1 MHVTNESRLSAVE
14 AQGTEAQPEGAVRR
28 KAALAGA
35 SLLTL
40 AMLTAAL
47 PAAAQEAP
55 AQDQAQDEAQATGE
69 GKPATTDQTG
79 AIIVTGYRASLETAQ
94 KKKRNSNTIVDSI
107 SADDIGALPDRSVTE
122 TLQRVPG
129 ISINRFAAGVDP
141 DHFAAE
147 GAGVVVRGLTYVRSE
162 FNGRDAFT
170 ANNGRGLGF
179 ADIPAELLGGVDVF
193 KSLPADHIEGGIAGT
208 VDLRTR
214 KPFDRK
220 GFFLAA
226 SIENNYGDFIRKSA
240 PTGAIVASNQWQTG
254 IGDIGIL
261 GSFNYSQ
268 LFTRADRIAISRFR
282 PVPLDSAGQQIF
294 PAGSATPARY
304 GLLPAGAVAGS
315 QSFNRERIGGSAALQ
330 WRSNDGALE
339 ATFEF
344 LRTEAKQNWGE
355 HTVEVATDNVDS
367 NGGAFAAP
375 GTQFSFDQS
384 GVFTNGVITGATGWR
399 ADADFA
405 TGFGRV
411 PGFGL
416 QSNNIRRGHVEN
428 NVVKDYSANLK
439 WKMTDRLTAVF
450 DYQHVDSTVKVIDN
464 TIWAST
470 YQNAR
475 ITNNGFDLPV
485 IELLPVQNCTPNCP
499 NGVGGMTYFT
509 GPHQSYIDPYN
520 SFWRSAMD
528 HVEDSEGQSDAAR
541 VHLLYAFDD
550 DSFLNS
556 IKVGYRYAK
565 RDQTARFST
574 YNWGVLSEQWGNGG
588 PRWLDSQVAQQA
600 PGYAV
605 FSFPNFFGG
614 RTPSPVGEGRLFY
627 AGNPAEDIAAYQA
640 YALAINQS
648 WNNGGGWRP
657 LAQRNGVVPGT
668 PYLPGEINSATE
680 ENNAAY
686 IMANFGKDLGGDKR
700 ISGNVGLRYT
710 RTDRTAFGGAFIAQ
724 AANSFADQLVAC
736 SIVQNG
742 QPNNSPFCRLPSDV
756 QQALVASDT
765 GGVDAYV
772 PSVAKLRYEYWLPSV
787 NIRLEMGGGL
797 QFRAAY
803 FKGVTPPEFGLTR
816 NFQRVDQIAVRADQA
831 VNNNAPF
838 LTGNIIA
845 GNPFLKPIEADNF
858 DITGEYY
865 FGNGGQFTVALFY
878 KRLKNVLTNANTSTQ
893 IPVGSATA
901 FVNST
906 QPINSPDTG
915 KIKGFELTYQQNY
928 TFLPGFLSGLGL
940 QANYTYVDSKGVPQS
955 TLNPTDPDVAA
966 GLVSTI
972 PGNDFPL
979 QGLSRHTF
987 NIVPYYEKGAVTL
1000 RAAYSWRSQ
1009 FLLTLR
1015 DVITPFDPIFQ
1026 KPYGQLDASVFV
1038 RVNKNFTL
1046 GLQGVNLLDSLVK
1059 TAAAVYDRPASD
1071 PNKKILLVPRQWYKT
1086 DRRYTMSARL
1096 TF

>member
-1 MHVTNESRLSAVE
+1 MHFSEESRLSKSRHISW
-14 AQGTEAQPEGAVRR
+14 QR
-28 KAALAGA
+28 KTAAMAGS
-35 SLLTL
+35 SLIALTL
-40 AMLTAAL
+40 LGIAAPAM
-47 PAAAQEAP
+47 
-55 AQDQAQDEAQATGE
+55 AQDQQTAPEAEETPAAT
-69 GKPATTDQTG
+69 PATPSATDQNG
-79 AIIVTGYRASLETAQ
+79 SIIVTGYRASLETAQ

-122 TLQRVPG
+122 TLQRIPG

-147 GAGVVVRGLTYVRSE
+147 GSGVVVRGLTYVRSE

-179 ADIPAELLGGVDVF
+179 ADIPAELLGGVDVY
-193 KSLPADHIEGGIAGT
+193 KAVPADRIEGGIAGT

-214 KPFDRK
+214 KPFDRR

-226 SIENNYGDFIRKSA
+226 TVENNYGDFVRKSA
-240 PTGAIVASNQWQTG
+240 PTAAIVASNQWQTP

-282 PVPLDSAGQQIF
+282 PIPLDANGVQIL
-294 PAGSATPARY
+294 PAGSAPAASY
-304 GLLPAGAVAGS
+304 GLIPAGAVAGS

-355 HTVEVATDNVDS
+355 HTIEVATDNVDS
-367 NGGAFAAP
+367 NGGAFALP
-375 GTQFSFDQS
+375 GTQFSFDDS

-428 NVVKDYSANLK
+428 NIVKDYSANLK
-439 WKMTDRLTAVF
+439 WKVSERLTATF
-450 DYQHVDSTVKVIDN
+450 DYQRVDSTVNVIDN
-464 TIWAST
+464 GIWAST
-470 YQNAR
+470 YQNAK
-475 ITNNGFDLPV
+475 ITNNGFELPQ
-485 IELLPVQNCTPNCP
+485 IELLPVQNCSPNCP
-499 NGVGGMTYFT
+499 NGAGSQTYFT
-509 GPHQSYIDPYN
+509 GANQSFINPFN
-520 SFWRSAMD
+520 SFWRSSMD
-528 HVEDSEGQSDAAR
+528 HEEQSEGQSDAAR
-541 VHLLYAFDD
+541 VDLLYTFDD
-550 DSFLNS
+550 DSFINS
-556 IKVGYRYAK
+556 IKAGYRYAK
-565 RDQTARFST
+565 RDQVARFSA

-588 PRWLDSQVAQQA
+588 PRWMDSAVSQQTP

-605 FSFPNFFGG
+605 YSFPNFFGG
-614 RTPSPVGEGRLFY
+614 RTGSPAGEGRLFY
-627 AGNPAEDIAAYQA
+627 NGNPAEDVAAYRA
-640 YALAINQS
+640 FALAINQS
-648 WNNGGGWRP
+648 WDGGTGWRP
-657 LAQRNGVVPGT
+657 LPQRNGVIPGT
-668 PYLPGEINSATE
+668 SYLPGEVNAANE

-686 IMANFGKDLGGDKR
+686 VMANFGKDLGGDKR
-700 ISGNVGLRYT
+700 ISGNIGLRYT
-710 RTDRTAFGGAFIAQ
+710 RTNRESFGGSFIAQ
-724 AANSFADQLVAC
+724 AANQFGTQLAAC
-736 SIVQNG
+736 SVQQPDG

-765 GGVDAYV
+765 GGVSAFI
-772 PSVAKLRYEYWLPSV
+772 PSVANLRYEYWLPSFNV
-787 NIRLEMGGGL
+787 RLEMGGGL

-816 NFQRVDQIAVRADQA
+816 NFQRIDQISVRADQA

-838 LTGNIIA
+838 LTGNIVA
-845 GNPFLKPIEADNF
+845 GNPFLRPIEADNF
-858 DITGEYY
+858 DLTGEYY

-893 IPVGSATA
+893 VPVGSATA

-906 QPINSPDTG
+906 QPINSPDVG
-915 KIKGFELTYQQNY
+915 KIKGFEIAYQQNY
-928 TFLPGFLSGLGL
+928 SFLPGILSGLGL
-940 QANYTYVDSKGVPQS
+940 QANYTFVDSQGVPQS

-972 PGNDFPL
+972 PGDSFPL

-987 NIVPYYEKGAVTL
+987 NIVPYYEKGAVTV

-1015 DVITPFDPIFQ
+1015 DVITPFDPVFQ
-1026 KPYGQLDASVFV
+1026 KPYGQLDASIFL

-1046 GLQGVNLLDSLVK
+1046 GVQGVNLLDSLVK
-1059 TAAAVYDRPASD
+1059 TAAAVYDRPAAD

-1086 DRRYTMSARL
+1086 DRRFTISARL
-1096 TF
+1096 TL

>member
-1 MHVTNESRLSAVE
+1 M
-14 AQGTEAQPEGAVRR
+14 
-28 KAALAGA
+28 AGS
-35 SLLTL
+35 SLIALTL
-40 AMLTAAL
+40 LGIAAPVLAQAQQAATDTA
-47 PAAAQEAP
+47 EAP
-55 AQDQAQDEAQATGE
+55 AQVETPSATDQA
-69 GKPATTDQTG
+69 G
-79 AIIVTGYRASLETAQ
+79 AIIVTGYRAALESAQ

-122 TLQRVPG
+122 TLQRIPG

-147 GAGVVVRGLTYVRSE
+147 GSGVVVRGLTYVRSE

-179 ADIPAELLGGVDVF
+179 ADIPAELLGGVDVY
-193 KSLPADHIEGGIAGT
+193 KALPSDRIEGGIAGT

-214 KPFDRK
+214 KPFDRN
-220 GFFLAA
+220 GPFFAA
-226 SIENNYGDFIRKSA
+226 SIENNYGDFVKKSA
-240 PTGAIVASNQWQTG
+240 PTVSVVGSTRFETP

-282 PVPLDSAGQQIF
+282 PIPLNAAGQQIL
-294 PAGSATPARY
+294 PVGSAPAASY
-304 GLLPAGAVAGS
+304 GLIPAGAVAGS

-355 HTVEVATDNVDS
+355 YTVEVATDNVDS

-375 GTQFSFDQS
+375 GTQFSFDNS

-428 NVVKDYSANLK
+428 NIVKDYSANLK
-439 WKMTDRLTAVF
+439 WKASERLTATF
-450 DYQHVDSTVKVIDN
+450 DYQHVDSTVNVIDN

-470 YQNAR
+470 YQNAK

-485 IELLPVQNCTPNCP
+485 IELLPVQNCSPNCP
-499 NGVGGMTYFT
+499 NGVGSQTYFT
-509 GPHQSYIDPYN
+509 GTHQSFTDPYN
-520 SFWRSAMD
+520 SFWRSSMD
-528 HVEDSEGQSDAAR
+528 HEEQSEGQSDAAR
-541 VHLLYAFDD
+541 LDLLYTFDD
-550 DSFLNS
+550 DSFINS
-556 IKVGYRYAK
+556 IKAGYRYAK
-565 RDQTARFST
+565 RDQIARFSA

-588 PRWLDSQVAQQA
+588 PRWLDSAVAQQA
-600 PGYAV
+600 PGYEV

-614 RTPSPVGEGRLFY
+614 KTPSPAGAGRLFY
-627 AGNPAEDIAAYQA
+627 AGNPATDIEAYRA
-640 YALAINQS
+640 YALAINQT
-648 WNNGGGWRP
+648 WNNGEGWRP
-657 LAQRNGVVPGT
+657 LPQRNGVIPGT
-668 PYLPGEINSATE
+668 SYLPGEINSAE
-680 ENNAAY
+680 EQNNAAY
-686 IMANFGKDLGGDKR
+686 IIANFGKDLGGDKR
-700 ISGNVGLRYT
+700 ISGNIGLRYT
-710 RTDRTAFGGAFIAQ
+710 RTDRKAFGGSFIAQ
-724 AANSFADQLVAC
+724 AANQFATQLAAC
-736 SIVQNG
+736 SVVQPGG
-742 QPNNSPFCRLPSDV
+742 QPNNSPFCRLPADV

-765 GGVDAYV
+765 GGVSAFV
-772 PSVAKLRYEYWLPSV
+772 PSVADLRYEYWLPSFNV
-787 NIRLEMGGGL
+787 RLEAGNGL

-803 FKGVTPPEFGLTR
+803 FKGVTAPEFGLTR
-816 NFQRVDQIAVRADQA
+816 NYQRIDQISVRADQA

-838 LTGNIIA
+838 LTGNIVA

-878 KRLKNVLTNANTSTQ
+878 KRLKNVLTNAQRSTQ
-893 IPVGSATA
+893 IAVGSATA

-906 QPINSPDTG
+906 QPINSPDVG
-915 KIKGFELTYQQNY
+915 KIKGFEVAYQQNY
-928 TFLPGFLSGLGL
+928 TFLPGMLSGLGL
-940 QANYTYVDSKGVPQS
+940 QANYTFVDSQGVPQS

-972 PGNDFPL
+972 PGDTFPL

-987 NIVPYYEKGAVTL
+987 NIVPYYEKGPITI

-1026 KPYGQLDASVFV
+1026 RPYGQLDASVFL
-1038 RVNKNFTL
+1038 RVNDNFTL
-1046 GLQGVNLLDSLVK
+1046 GVQGVNLLDSLVK
-1059 TAAAVYDRPASD
+1059 TAAAVYDRPAAD

-1086 DRRYTMSARL
+1086 DRRFTLSGLSAHWGRSKGRSDRL
-1096 TF
+1096 AHRLCPEV